1 MSDKSRFGQNVLR
14 LEVTDTT
21 MREAAEWAERNAPE
35 GTLVLAEEQTA
46 GRGRLGRA
54 WISRRALGIYG
65 SLVLRPKVPPAQAT
79 LLTLV
84 AGLGAARGI
93 GEAAGRQCDIR
104 WPNDVLLND
113 KKCCGV
119 LVELSAEQD
128 RVNYA
133 IAGFGINVNHESM
146 PAELA
151 GAATSLRIETGCEF
165 VREVVL
171 DAVLKHTERYYDMFL
186 ERGAPA
192 VLEAFSRAST
202 YVRGRRVVVESG
214 DRTLAGTTAG
224 LSAAGLLLLETDPGR
239 IEPVLT
245 GSVRRW
251 QPDHALEV

>member
-1 MSDKSRFGQNVLR
+1 MPEKLRFGQNVLR

-35 GTLVLAEEQTA
+35 GTLILAEEQTA
-46 GRGRLGRA
+46 GRGRLGRT
-54 WISRRALGIYG
+54 WISERGLGLYG
-65 SLVLRPKVPPAQAT
+65 SLILRPTVPPAQAT
-79 LLTLV
+79 IITLV
-84 AGLGAARGI
+84 VGLGVARGV

-119 LVELSAEQD
+119 LVELSAEPD
-128 RVNYA
+128 RVQYA

-146 PAELA
+146 PPDLA
-151 GAATSLRIETGCEF
+151 GTATSLRIETGCEF
-165 VREVVL
+165 VRQAVL
-171 DAVLKHTERYYDMFL
+171 DAVLKHTERYYDMFM
-186 ERGAPA
+186 ERGTPA

-202 YVRGRRVVVESG
+202 YVRGRRVIVETG
-214 DRTLAGTTAG
+214 ERKLAGTTAG
-224 LSAAGLLLLETDPGR
+224 LNAAGLLLLETDQGR

-251 QPDHALEV
+251 QPDPAVEV

>member
-1 MSDKSRFGQNVLR
+1 MSTKPRFGRDVLR
-14 LEVTDTT
+14 LDVTDTT
-21 MREAAEWAERNAPE
+21 MREATEWAERNAPE

-46 GRGRLGRA
+46 GRGRLGRT
-54 WISRRALGIYG
+54 WISQRELGIYG
-65 SLVLRPKVPPAQAT
+65 SLILRPPVPPAEAT
-79 LLTLV
+79 VLTLV
-84 AGLGAARGI
+84 IGLGIARGI
-93 GEAAGRQCDIR
+93 GEAAGMQCDIR

-119 LVELSAEQD
+119 LVELAAEQG
-128 RVNYA
+128 RVQYA

-146 PAELA
+146 PLDLA
-151 GAATSLRIETGCEF
+151 HAATSLRIETGCEF

-202 YVRGRRVVVESG
+202 YVRGRRVAVETG
-214 DRTLAGTTAG
+214 DRTLTGTTAG
-224 LSAAGLLLLETDPGR
+224 LNPAGLLLLETEEGR

-251 QPDHALEV
+251 EPDTAFET